1 MQINSKIIRGYDIR
15 GVANED
21 LSTEI
26 AEHFGKAYGT
36 YIQQFNVTKI
46 VAGYDSRATS
56 VEYKDAFVK
65 GVASTGLDVI
75 DIGLTLVGTI
85 YWAQYHFNTRGA
97 AMITASHNPAEYNGF
112 KLAKDFS
119 DSMIADDLKDL
130 EKIINTEKYIK
141 STIPGKIEQQNI
153 QEIYF
158 NNLLKRLKIK
168 KFKVVIDASCATAGA
183 IVPDLLRQ
191 AGCEVIESNCNIDSS
206 FPLGVADPTET
217 IVAERL
223 RDKVLVEKADIGFS
237 YDTDGDRIG
246 IVDEKGTIIWND
258 VLLALF
264 AIDILDHYPGATIM
278 YNTLCSKLVEETIL
292 KHGGKPFMWRT
303 GHGFLKNKNKEIKA
317 PFIGELSGHFFFSAD
332 FYNHDDGCYAALRLL
347 DYLSRT
353 NQTLSKA
360 LEQLP
365 QYISSPE
372 IKIGCPDEDKINLI
386 KKISQVLKDDFVNAE
401 IINDERAGDGVRLDM
416 PEAMFVIRYSQN
428 GPYITIKFEAKKQEE
443 YDKLK
448 KYINNLLHSYKEV
461 DWSFGVNVEAL

>member
-158 NNLLKRLKIK
+158 NNLLKRNWLCKPTYTFQPIGT
-168 KFKVVIDASCATAGA
+168 FKVYQSISNLPFLCKHF
-183 IVPDLLRQ
+183 LL
-191 AGCEVIESNCNIDSS
+191 
-206 FPLGVADPTET
+206 
-217 IVAERL
+217 
-223 RDKVLVEKADIGFS
+223 DIFFCVS
-237 YDTDGDRIG
+237 
-246 IVDEKGTIIWND
+246 
-258 VLLALF
+258 
-264 AIDILDHYPGATIM
+264 
-278 YNTLCSKLVEETIL
+278 TLE
-292 KHGGKPFMWRT
+292 
-303 GHGFLKNKNKEIKA
+303 NK
-317 PFIGELSGHFFFSAD
+317 FFSKVC
-332 FYNHDDGCYAALRLL
+332 FPFR
-347 DYLSRT
+347 S
-353 NQTLSKA
+353 
-360 LEQLP
+360 
-365 QYISSPE
+365 I
-372 IKIGCPDEDKINLI
+372 
-386 KKISQVLKDDFVNAE
+386 
-401 IINDERAGDGVRLDM
+401 
-416 PEAMFVIRYSQN
+416 
-428 GPYITIKFEAKKQEE
+428 
-443 YDKLK
+443 
-448 KYINNLLHSYKEV
+448 
-461 DWSFGVNVEAL
+461 